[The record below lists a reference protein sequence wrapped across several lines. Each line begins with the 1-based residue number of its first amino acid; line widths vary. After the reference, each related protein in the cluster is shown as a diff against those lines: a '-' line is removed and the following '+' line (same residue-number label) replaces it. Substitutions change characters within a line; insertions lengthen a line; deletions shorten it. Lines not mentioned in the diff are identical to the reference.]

1 MNTKFHATR
10 IGRELHPVFSR
21 NHNTRKYTMKKALKT
36 LLAVACFA
44 GIILA
49 GCEEPDG
56 SCNIIWTLSWLS
68 VAVASGLGLKRMEAA
83 K

>member
-1 MNTKFHATR
+1 MQK
-10 IGRELHPVFSR
+10 IVKS
-21 NHNTRKYTMKKALKT
+21 

-44 GIILA
+44 GIVLA

-56 SCNIIWTLSWLS
+56 SCNLIWTLSWLG
-68 VAVASGLGLKRMEAA
+68 VAVLSGLLIKRMEEA

>member
-1 MNTKFHATR
+1 MT
-10 IGRELHPVFSR
+10 LLPVFQE
-21 NHNTRKYTMKKALKT
+21 HQDTRKDTLKKALKT